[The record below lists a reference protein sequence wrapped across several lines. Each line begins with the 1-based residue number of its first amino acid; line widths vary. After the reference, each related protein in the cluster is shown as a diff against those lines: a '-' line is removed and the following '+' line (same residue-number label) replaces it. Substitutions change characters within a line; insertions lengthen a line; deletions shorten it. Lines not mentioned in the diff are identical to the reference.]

1 MQEKETTTKNPIRNS
16 LTKIPCRWSCEREST
31 RKRECRKGLLSQTH
45 THVAGL
51 PLTHMLIMCTQ
62 REQQQQEEPQQT
74 YKYKYKIQV
83 QNNNKINNSPGN
95 WNWKVGA
102 GGGERESK
110 TGRESLALLLSLPW
124 PPSSSTCCP
133 LLDACSNKFQI
144 LTNKTMV
151 LLFTSEWAREQVRE
165 CVLWVLSGVWS
176 EVAWSEVDADS
187 HAHYSHSE

>member
-16 LTKIPCRWSCEREST
+16 LTKIPCRWSCEQEST
-31 RKRECRKGLLSQTH
+31 RKRERRKGLLSQTH
-45 THVAGL
+45 THTCRRA
-51 PLTHMLIMCTQ
+51 PSHTHANHVQAKRTAATRRTTANIQ
-62 REQQQQEEPQQT
+62 IQ
-74 YKYKYKIQV
+74 IQV

-102 GGGERESK
+102 GGERESK
-110 TGRESLALLLSLPW
+110 TGRESVALLLSLPW